1 VSFAANH
8 NAIRNFGG
16 AVGGLTDDADQ
27 AVGYTREHLGIS
39 YAEGR
44 MFATVVETATS
55 VREALV
61 TNYTALAK
69 LVDAC
74 EQELT
79 KAANQY
85 RDTDQAAA
93 ARVDATY

>member
-1 VSFAANH
+1 MSFTANH
-8 NAIRNFGG
+8 DEIRTFAG
-16 AVGGLTDDADQ
+16 VIGGLTDDADQ
-27 AVGYTREHLGIS
+27 AVGYTREWLGIG

-44 MFATVVETATS
+44 MFATVVETATD

-61 TNYTALAK
+61 ANYTALAK
-69 LVDAC
+69 LVDAA